1 MSAPSRGGFLV
12 VVSVALASDDIGEDD
27 DADDDDGD
35 FSPSNKVAIS
45 SPSTGEAMI
54 SPLERPPR
62 LDGLVLIGIA
72 NPMPSASRRIA
83 ALMAMTSENSFTNGP
98 PLLPG
103 LIAQSV

>member
-45 SPSTGEAMI
+45 IPKYGRAMI
-54 SPLERPPR
+54 SPLER
-62 LDGLVLIGIA
+62 A
-72 NPMPSASRRIA
+72 SA
-83 ALMAMTSENSFTNGP
+83 T
-98 PLLPG
+98 
-103 LIAQSV
+103 